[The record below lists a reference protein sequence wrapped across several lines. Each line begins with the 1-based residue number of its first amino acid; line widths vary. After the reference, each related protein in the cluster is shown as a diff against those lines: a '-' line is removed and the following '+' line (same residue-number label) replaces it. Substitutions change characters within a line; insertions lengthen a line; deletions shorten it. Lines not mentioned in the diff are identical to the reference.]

1 MKVVKKRNQT
11 ESTRNHFNFNF
22 NYSSSRQD
30 ILTACGFKLHGIA
43 VSLAST
49 LTSLIWCLLESFSI
63 FPLVF
68 VVNIRNFS

>member
-22 NYSSSRQD
+22 NYSYSRQE

-43 VSLAST
+43 VSLGST
-49 LTSLIWCLLESFSI
+49 LTSLI
-63 FPLVF
+63 
-68 VVNIRNFS
+68 